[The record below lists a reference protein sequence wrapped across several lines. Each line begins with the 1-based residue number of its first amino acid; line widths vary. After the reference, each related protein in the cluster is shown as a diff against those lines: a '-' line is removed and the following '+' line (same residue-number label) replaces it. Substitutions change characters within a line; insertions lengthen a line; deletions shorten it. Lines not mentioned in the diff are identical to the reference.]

1 MIENVY
7 NYLYDYGFNSK
18 DLDNILDSN
27 EEMFFANLTGIKK
40 HISFLEG
47 KHLESKDIIKVV
59 NSNPYMLTDRED
71 RYNYL
76 DNIYYKELEID
87 DESLKQLII
96 NNPKTYS
103 VNPTR
108 LREIINYME
117 ELGYSKKEV
126 REFLLVNYNVI
137 EMDLETF
144 KKSLVK
150 KES

>member
-27 EEMFFANLTGIKK
+27 EEMFFANLTDVKK
-40 HISFLEG
+40 HINFLEG

-96 NNPKTYS
+96 NNPRTYS
-103 VNPTR
+103 VNPAR

-126 REFLLVNYNVI
+126 REFLLINYNVI